1 MPPSSPAHSSAAH
14 GLATHEVV
22 LLLETDQHRG
32 LTDEQV
38 SERLARFGHNV
49 LPAPKGAGVLR
60 RVLRQ
65 FHHPLI
71 YVLLAA
77 GGITAALAE
86 YVDSSVIFG
95 VVVVNAVVGFIQ
107 ESKAEAA
114 LEGLRSMARTR
125 ARVVRDGRERT
136 VASEDL
142 VPGDLV
148 LLEAGDKVPAD
159 LRLIRLTEFR
169 VNESAL
175 TGESVP
181 AAKDGAVLPTTAPV
195 ADRHNMAY
203 SGTLVTSGSGT
214 GIVVATGAETELG
227 EIHRLVGAAETLD
240 TPLTQQLARFSR
252 ILTVGILGLAA
263 VTFAVGLLRGQDA
276 AETFTAA
283 IALAVGAIP
292 EGLPAAVTI
301 TLAIGVGRM
310 ARRRAV
316 VRRLPAVETLG
327 STTVIC
333 SDKTGTLTENQMTVR
348 TVWTPDGGVEVTGSG
363 YRPEGALLRD
373 DGTPIDTTEPAGLGA
388 ALRWSLL
395 AGAACNDASLSE
407 RDGHRDIVGD
417 PTEGAMLVVA
427 AKAGFTPD
435 RVAELLP
442 RQATIPF
449 SSERQYMA
457 TLHRDAMTTPAPQA
471 SEAPEATSSADHVV
485 LAKGAVER
493 VLDLCAGQLLDGTVS
508 PLDRAEVLRAA
519 DDLAGKGLRVLAT
532 AMRPVT
538 ARDEFGDDSLPGTM
552 VLTGLQAMLDPP
564 RAAAAAAVAAC
575 HTAGISVRMIT
586 GDHAAT
592 ATAIAGKVGLL
603 DAAGEPPEPGRRRAG
618 RVLTGTDLAEL
629 PAEELPDAVERAT
642 VFARVSPEQKLRLV
656 EALQSRGHVVAMTG
670 DGVNDAPALRQAAIG
685 VAMGRSGT
693 EVAKD
698 AADMV
703 LTDDDFAT
711 IEAAVEEGRG
721 VFDNLTKFITWTL
734 PTNIGE
740 GLVILAAIVFGA
752 ALPILPTQIL
762 WINMTTAVALGL
774 MLAFEPKEA
783 GIMARPPRDPGQPL
797 LTRALVMR
805 ILLVSSL
812 LVGGSWWLF
821 EWELAHGANLAE
833 ARTAALNLFVM
844 VEAFYLFSCRSLTRS
859 AWRIGLFSNRW
870 ITVGVTAQAI
880 GQLAITYLPAM
891 NTVFDTAPI
900 DGSVWLRILAI
911 AGVAALVVAIDK
923 RLRR

>member
-1 MPPSSPAHSSAAH
+1 MTTSALSSGTSHH
-14 GLATHEVV
+14 GLAAHEVV
-22 LLLETDQHRG
+22 LLLETDPHRG
-32 LTDEQV
+32 LTGAQA
-38 SERLARFGHNV
+38 SERLARFGPNT
-49 LPAPKGAGVLR
+49 LPAAKGTGLFVRILS
-60 RVLRQ
+60 Q

-77 GGITAALAE
+77 GAVTAGLGE
-86 YVDSSVIFG
+86 YVDSAVILG
-95 VVVVNAVVGFIQ
+95 VVLINAIVGFIQ

-114 LEGLRSMARTR
+114 LEGLRSMVRTH
-125 ARVVRDGRERT
+125 ATVIRDGHERT
-136 VASEDL
+136 VLSDDL

-159 LRLIRLTEFR
+159 LRLTRLAELR

-181 AAKDGAVLPTTAPV
+181 VTKDEVVLPEAIPV
-195 ADRHNMAY
+195 ADRQNMAY
-203 SGTLVTSGSGT
+203 SGTLVTTGSGA

-227 EIHRLVGAAETLD
+227 EIHRLVGAAETLA
-240 TPLTQQLARFSR
+240 TPLTRKLAGFSK
-252 ILTVGILGLAA
+252 ILTVGILALAA
-263 VTFAVGLLRGQDA
+263 VTFGVGLLRGQDA
-276 AETFTAA
+276 VETFTAA

-301 TLAIGVGRM
+301 TLAIGVARM

-316 VRRLPAVETLG
+316 IRRLPAVETLG

-348 TVWTPDGGVEVTGSG
+348 AVWTPSGRFEVTGSG
-363 YRPEGALLRD
+363 YAL
-373 DGTPIDTTEPAGLGA
+373 DGTVRDTRGAPAVPDSHS

-395 AGAACNDASLSE
+395 AGAACNDAALTE
-407 RDGHRDIVGD
+407 QDGRSDVIGD

-427 AKAGFTPD
+427 AKAGLRKGHVDT
-435 RVAELLP
+435 LLP
-442 RQATIPF
+442 RTATIPF
-449 SSERQYMA
+449 SSERQYMV
-457 TLHRDAMTTPAPQA
+457 TLHRDTTGRHAGG
-471 SEAPEATSSADHVV
+471 HVI

-493 VLDLCAGQLLDGTVS
+493 VLDLCGAQLYADGTVR
-508 PLDRAEVLRAA
+508 PLDTDVVLRTAG
-519 DDLAGKGLRVLAT
+519 DLASQGLRVLAT
-532 AMRPVT
+532 AMGP
-538 ARDEFGDDSLPGTM
+538 AAGADEFAEDTLPGSLI
-552 VLTGLQAMLDPP
+552 LTGLQAMLDPP
-564 RAAAAAAVAAC
+564 RAAATAAVTAC
-575 HTAGISVRMIT
+575 HTAGISVKMIT

-592 ATAIAGKVGLL
+592 ATAIADQVGLL
-603 DAAGEPPEPGRRRAG
+603 DGHKPGQG
-618 RVLTGTDLAEL
+618 IVLTGTDLAAL
-629 PAEELPDAVERAT
+629 PAEEFPDAVNRAA

-670 DGVNDAPALRQAAIG
+670 DGVNDAPALRQAGIG
-685 VAMGRSGT
+685 VAMGASGT

-703 LTDDDFAT
+703 LTDDNFAT

-721 VFDNLTKFITWTL
+721 VFDNLTKFIIWTL

-740 GLVILAAIVFGA
+740 GLVILAAIMAGA

-783 GIMARPPRDPGQPL
+783 GIMTRPPRDPDQPL
-797 LTRALVMR
+797 LTRALMAR
-805 ILLVSSL
+805 ILLVSTL
-812 LVGGSWWLF
+812 LVAGSWWLF
-821 EWELAHGANLAE
+821 EWERTHGASLTE
-833 ARTAALNLFVM
+833 ARTAAMNLFVV

-859 AWRIGLFSNRW
+859 AWRIGLFTNRW
-870 ITVGVTAQAI
+870 IILGVTVQAI

-891 NTVFDTAPI
+891 NTVFGTAPI
-900 DGSVWLRILAI
+900 GGDAWLRILAI
-911 AGVAALVVAIDK
+911 AVAASLVVAVDK
-923 RLRR
+923 RLRRPA